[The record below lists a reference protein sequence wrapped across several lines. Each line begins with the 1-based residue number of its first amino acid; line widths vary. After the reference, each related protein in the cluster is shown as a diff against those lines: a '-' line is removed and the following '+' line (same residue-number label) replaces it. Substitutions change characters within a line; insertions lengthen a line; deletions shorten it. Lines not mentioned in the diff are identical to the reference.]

1 MLQSRP
7 SAALLSLAL
16 VITSLVALPATAQST
31 DAAPVVVNEVATRG
45 PAGATDNFIE
55 LRNVSADPVDISG
68 WRIERCTG
76 TGNAALQVTVADHVL
91 APGDH
96 FLAAHPDFSGE
107 ATPDVTYGTS
117 LADNGGARIVD
128 AAGTVVDGV
137 GFSTVDG
144 HACTQ
149 GTALAPL
156 TTTQGTN
163 GLAYTRDA
171 DGTNTGD
178 NAADFTRQART
189 PTASTGSADPT
200 DPDPTDPD
208 PTDPGDLLSPVV
220 VNEIATRGPGGAA
233 DEFVELR
240 NVSDA
245 PVDISGWQM
254 QGCNSTGAVGTRA
267 TVDQHVMAPGDHYLL
282 AHSTGFTGEA
292 TPDATYGVGITDT
305 GGARILDATG
315 TIVDGVGFSSADT
328 NLCTRGEPVPSPLT
342 SGVDAQ
348 ALAHTRDAAGT
359 NTGDNATD
367 FVRAARTPTGSSGT
381 VDPEPPG
388 EVEGVGA
395 IVISEVYGGGNNSG
409 APLSHDFVELF
420 NRGDETITFTNWSVQ
435 YASAAAG
442 NWSATPVSGTLEPGQ
457 YFLVQFAGGTSQGA
471 PGLPTPDATGTS
483 NLAAGSGKVAL
494 VAGTT
499 PLSCAEFCVP
509 DPLVSDFVGYGLL
522 ASSWEGS
529 APTDQLSNSTSASRL
544 DEGCIDTDD
553 NFGDFSVGDPAP
565 RNTSVTR
572 EPCPDT
578 APRVLNTTPADGDT
592 RIDPAS
598 DVTIT
603 FSEPVTVAE
612 DWYAFSCDGS
622 DIEVAQAGG
631 PRNYR
636 LDPVADLAADADCT
650 VTVVADRVVDQDHDP
665 LTMEA
670 DHTFTFTVDDGSQI
684 RIAEIQGDGHL
695 TPFLGRTV
703 STVPGVVTAR
713 VGNGFYLQDPA
724 PEHDDRR
731 RSDGI
736 FVFTGSGAFS
746 HIAPGDEVAVTGT
759 ASEFRAGGP
768 TSANL
773 SVTQI
778 AGTAV
783 EVTSTGNELPDPVVI
798 GEAGVLPPTEVIHPG
813 TEARD
818 IERDPASFDPDA
830 HGVDF
835 YETLE
840 GMLVQVDDPQAVGPT
855 DGGEI
860 AVVGDRGDHA
870 TGMTERG
877 GIIVSP
883 DDFNPERIHLSDWL
897 SGVTMPDVHV
907 GDYVDGS
914 VVGVLDYSGSNYKV
928 RLTESPTFEDG
939 GLERGV
945 GTAVASETQLSIS
958 SFNVENLHP
967 GREHFDRLAD
977 KVVNHL
983 QAPDLLNLVEI
994 QDNDGPANTGTTDAS
1009 DTYAALIAAIEEAGG
1024 PSYEFRDIAPEN
1036 NQDGGQTGGNIRVGF
1051 LFRTDRGL
1059 DFVDRPGGDATT
1071 PVEVVDGEGGPALS
1085 VSPGRIAPQD
1095 PAWTNG
1101 RKPLVGE
1108 FTFNGERLFVVGTH
1122 FLAKIADEPLFG
1134 RYQLPERHTEVRRV
1148 EQARLVNEF
1157 VQDLLAQDPDANVAV
1172 LGDMNDFHFSSTND
1186 VLEADGALTNLMD
1199 TLPTNERYSYIFQ
1212 GNSQDLDQFMV
1223 SPALYERYFESF
1235 EVVPIASE
1243 FHDQVTDH
1251 DPNLAIFDVV
1261 DEPAPEPETGNRA
1274 VFADVRD
1281 NIQAGQPVNL
1291 RFEILDPDGDRVPFE
1306 EVGVTLRA
1314 PDGTTT
1320 PLTSETNPSGWFWTS
1335 LRTELDGIHTVLVR
1349 TPDGALLGRID
1360 ITVEPRRG
1368 NRS

>member
-1 MLQSRP
+1 MLHRRS
-7 SAALLSLAL
+7 SAALLSLSL
-16 VITSLVALPATAQST
+16 VFASLVALPATAQST
-31 DAAPVVVNEVATRG
+31 DTASVVVNEVATRG

-76 TGNAALQVTVADHVL
+76 TGNAALQVTVEEHVL

-128 AAGTVVDGV
+128 DAGAVVDGV
-137 GFSTVDG
+137 GFSSATD

-156 TTTQGTN
+156 TTTQGNN
-163 GLAYTRDA
+163 GLAYSRDA
-171 DGTNTGD
+171 AGTNTGD
-178 NAADFTRQART
+178 NAADFTRVART
-189 PTASTGSADPT
+189 PTASTGSADPV
-200 DPDPTDPD
+200 DPD

-220 VNEIATRGPGGAA
+220 VDEIATRGPAGGN

-254 QGCNSTGAVGTRA
+254 QGCNATGAVGTRA
-267 TVDQHVMAPGDHYLL
+267 TVGEHVLAPGDHYLF
-282 AHSTGFTGEA
+282 AHSGFTGEV
-292 TPDATYGVGITDT
+292 TPDATYGTGITDT
-305 GGARILDATG
+305 GGARILDTTG
-315 TIVDGVGFSSADT
+315 TVVDGVGFSSADT
-328 NLCTRGEPVPSPLT
+328 NLCTQGAPAPSPLT
-342 SGVDAQ
+342 SSVDAQ

-367 FVRAARTPTGSSGT
+367 FSRAARTPTASSGT
-381 VDPEPPG
+381 VDPDPDPPG

-395 IVISEVYGGGNNSG
+395 LVISEVYGGGNNAG
-409 APLSHDFVELF
+409 APLNRDFVELF
-420 NRGDETITFTNWSVQ
+420 NRGDETISFTNWSVQ
-435 YASAAAG
+435 YASSAAS
-442 NWSATPVSGTLEPGQ
+442 NWSVTPVSGTLEPGQ
-457 YFLVQFAGGTSQGA
+457 YFLVQFAGGTTNGVA
-471 PGLPTPDATGTS
+471 LPTPDAAGTS

-494 VAGTT
+494 VADTA
-499 PLSCAEFCVP
+499 PLTCAEFCVP
-509 DPLVSDFVGYGLL
+509 DPLISDFVGYGLL

-544 DEGCIDTDD
+544 DAGCVDTDD
-553 NFGDFSVGDPAP
+553 NLGDFTIGEPEP
-565 RNTSVTR
+565 RNSSVTR

-578 APRVLNTTPADGDT
+578 APWVLSTTPADGDT
-592 RIDPAS
+592 RIDPTT

-603 FSEPVTVAE
+603 FSEPVTVGQ
-612 DWYAFSCDGS
+612 DWYAFSCDGET
-622 DIEVAQAGG
+622 IEASQAGG

-636 LDPVADLAADADCT
+636 LDPVTDLTADAACT
-650 VTVVADRVVDQDHDP
+650 VTVFADQVVDRDHDP

-670 DHTFTFTVDDGSQI
+670 DHTFSFAVDDGSQI

-703 STVPGVVTAR
+703 TTVPGLVTAR
-713 VGNGFYLQDPA
+713 VGNGFYLQDPD
-724 PEHDDRR
+724 PEHDDRN

-783 EVTSTGNELPDPVVI
+783 EVTSTGNELPVPVVI

-830 HGVDF
+830 HGIDF

-877 GIIVSP
+877 GIVVSP

-897 SGVTMPDVHV
+897 SGVTLPDVHV

-914 VVGVLDYSGSNYKV
+914 VVGVVDYSGSNYKV
-928 RLTESPTFEDG
+928 RLTESPVFEDG

-994 QDNDGPANTGTTDAS
+994 QDNDGPTNSGTTDAA
-1009 DTYAALIAAIEEAGG
+1009 DTYAALIDAIEEAGG
-1024 PSYEFRDIAPEN
+1024 PTYEFRDIAPAN

-1071 PVEVVDGEGGPALS
+1071 PVEVVAGEDGPQLS
-1085 VSPGRIAPQD
+1085 VSPGRIQPQH
-1095 PAWTNG
+1095 PAWTNS

-1134 RYQLPERHTEVRRV
+1134 RYQLPVRHTEVRRV

-1157 VQDLLAQDPDANVAV
+1157 VQDLLEQDPDANVAV
-1172 LGDMNDFHFSSTND
+1172 LGDMNDFHFSPTND
-1186 VLEADGALTNLMD
+1186 VLVAGGALTNLME
-1199 TLPTNERYSYIFQ
+1199 TLPENERYSYVFQ
-1212 GNSQDLDQFMV
+1212 GNSQDLDQFLV
-1223 SPALYERYFESF
+1223 SPALYERFFESF

-1281 NIQAGQPVNL
+1281 DVQAGQPVNL

-1306 EVGVTLRA
+1306 EVEVTLRA
-1314 PDGTTT
+1314 PDGTSTG
-1320 PLTSETNPSGWFWTS
+1320 LAWATNPSGWY
-1335 LRTELDGIHTVLVR
+1335 RTTVGTEDAGIHTVLVR
-1349 TPDGALLGRID
+1349 TPEGALLGRVD